1 MNDSPKITMPT
12 VILSNRGM
20 LIQLNVAYESLY
32 TMKIILNMPNC
43 NYLHYQLNFIITM
56 YS

>member
-1 MNDSPKITMPT
+1 MNDSPKITMLT
-12 VILSNRGM
+12 AVLSNRGM

-32 TMKIILNMPNC
+32 TIKIILNMPKY
-43 NYLHYQLNFIITM
+43 NYLHYQLNFVRAM

>member
-1 MNDSPKITMPT
+1 MLTA
-12 VILSNRGM
+12 VLSNRGM

-32 TMKIILNMPNC
+32 TIKIILNMPKY
-43 NYLHYQLNFIITM
+43 NYLHYQLNFVRTM

>member
-1 MNDSPKITMPT
+1 MNDSPKITMLT
-12 VILSNRGM
+12 AVLSNRGM

-32 TMKIILNMPNC
+32 TIKIILNMPKY
-43 NYLHYQLNFIITM
+43 NYLHYQLNFVRTM

>member
-12 VILSNRGM
+12 VVLSNRGM

-32 TMKIILNMPNC
+32 TMKIILNMPKY

>member
-12 VILSNRGM
+12 VVLSNRRM
-20 LIQLNVAYESLY
+20 LIQLHVAYESLY
-32 TMKIILNMPNC
+32 TINIILNTPKY
-43 NYLHYQLNFIITM
+43 NYLHYQLNFVITT